1 MGSGSWWDGVGS
13 ECGGLGG
20 EIIIQQEQLLAL
32 GTPDLGGVAA
42 AVRLEGK
49 QMTSSRD
56 I

>member
-1 MGSGSWWDGVGS
+1 MGLGVNVVV
-13 ECGGLGG
+13 CGG

-42 AVRLEGK
+42 VVRLEGK
-49 QMTSSRD
+49 QLTSSRD